1 MATLLSTLGFT
12 PDKLLPAV
20 IAQGGV
26 RKLIIYYAPGE
37 TEAKEKKA
45 ADALA
50 RVMERLKDSRLKVER
65 VRLPHPWRV
74 PEMLE
79 RMLEDLR
86 REGPD
91 HCVFNLTGGTKAM
104 AVAATLACVL
114 TGVRAVYV
122 PEESAEPG
130 PVDLPLPRLLLK
142 PVLTRQ
148 RTKVLRAMAER
159 EYSSQA
165 ELAKA
170 VKLAEST
177 VFYHLGQLK
186 AAGAVVMAKSV
197 AAHGQSPQVTEIG
210 RLLLLLQNS
219 LEEAPWATRAP

>member
-1 MATLLSTLGFT
+1 MVTLLSTLGFT

-20 IAQGGV
+20 IDQGGV

-37 TEAKEKKA
+37 TDAKEKKA

-50 RVMERLKDSRLKVER
+50 RVLDRLKDSRLKIEKA
-65 VRLPHPWRV
+65 RLPHPWRV

-79 RMLEDLR
+79 RFLDDIR
-86 REGPD
+86 REVPQ

-122 PEESAEPG
+122 PEESEDPAPI
-130 PVDLPLPRLLLK
+130 DLPLPRLLLK
-142 PVLTRQ
+142 PVLTPQ
-148 RTKVLRAMAER
+148 RIKVLRALAGR
-159 EYSSQA
+159 EYSSQR

-170 VKLAEST
+170 VRMAEST
-177 VFYHLGQLK
+177 VFYHLTQLR
-186 AAGAVVMAKSV
+186 AAGAVVTSKPEGARSLSLRITDV
-197 AAHGQSPQVTEIG
+197 G
-210 RLLLLLQNS
+210 RMLLIVQES
-219 LEEAPWATRAP
+219 

>member
-1 MATLLSTLGFT
+1 MVTLLSTLGFT

-50 RVMERLKDSRLKVER
+50 RVLDRLRDSRLKVEK
-65 VRLPHPWRV
+65 VRLPHPWHI

-79 RMLEDLR
+79 CMLQDIR
-86 REGPD
+86 RERPD
-91 HCVFNLTGGTKAM
+91 NCVFNLTGGTKAM

-114 TGVRAVYV
+114 TGVRALYV
-122 PEESAEPG
+122 PEESVDPR
-130 PVDLPLPRLLLK
+130 PIDLPLSRFSLK
-142 PVLTRQ
+142 PVLTLQ
-148 RTKVLRAMAER
+148 RAKVLRAVAQR
-159 EYSSQA
+159 EYSSQR

-170 VKLAEST
+170 VRMAEST
-177 VFYHLGQLK
+177 VFYHLTQLK
-186 AAGAVVMAKSV
+186 ASGAVVVSKSE
-197 AAHGQSPQVTEIG
+197 AAHGQSPAVTDTG
-210 RLLLLLQNS
+210 RLLLLLQGS
-219 LEEAPWATRAP
+219 IEETAPTN